1 VRVTDTHEKNG
12 EIVHS
17 CVAPLREGE
26 TVTGSVDREVRLARM
41 QNHSGEHI
49 FSGTAHRLFGCSNVG
64 FHMGGDGMTLDFDCE
79 MDADQVRRI
88 ETLSNEAVR
97 ENLPVKVWFPSKEE
111 LKALEYRSKKELEG
125 AVRIVE
131 IPGVDRCACC
141 APHVYRTGEI
151 GVIKVLNFERH
162 RGGVRLNL
170 VCGMQALEDYRL
182 RQQSVAEISALLSA
196 KRDEVSAAVSRIL
209 QEKEALKEKNAALA
223 MELIRFKA
231 EQQPETDGSICLFE
245 TIPDEIAMR
254 ELTNLLMEK
263 CGALAAVF
271 FPGEEGA
278 WRYIIGSRTMDL
290 RKEAKAINAGIG
302 GRGGGRPEMIQG
314 SARESE
320 DSIRRF
326 ILQYR

>member
-1 VRVTDTHEKNG
+1 
-12 EIVHS
+12 
-17 CVAPLREGE
+17 
-26 TVTGSVDREVRLARM
+26 M
-41 QNHSGEHI
+41 
-49 FSGTAHRLFGCSNVG
+49 
-64 FHMGGDGMTLDFDCE
+64 
-79 MDADQVRRI
+79 
-88 ETLSNEAVR
+88 
-97 ENLPVKVWFPSKEE
+97 
-111 LKALEYRSKKELEG
+111 
-125 AVRIVE
+125 
-131 IPGVDRCACC
+131 DRCACC

-182 RQQSVAEISALLSA
+182 RQQSVAEISTLLSA

-263 CGALAAVF
+263 CGGLAAVF

-278 WRYIIGSRTMDL
+278 YRYIIGSRTRDL
-290 RKEAKAINAGIG
+290 RKEARAINAGIG
-302 GRGGGRPEMIQG
+302 GRGGGRSEMIQG